1 MSNWLALLLCAGAN
15 ISANLALKRAVGGR
29 ALEFTWAALL
39 ALLRDPF
46 LWLGF
51 ALAGVV
57 LLAYLYAI
65 RTLPIGLAYPVVTGM
80 VTLGTFFLGSLVFG
94 DSMSLRGLAGVA
106 FIATGMILVFGA
118 TA

>member
-29 ALEFTWAALL
+29 ALEFTWAAFF

-65 RTLPIGLAYPVVTGM
+65 RTLPIGFAYPVVTGL

-106 FIATGMILVFGA
+106 FIAAGMILVFGA